1 MILGI
6 GVDSVSIERAGKLS
20 DAAVRRFFA
29 PQEVQEY
36 FSLKDA
42 HPEIRAQFLASRFA
56 VKEAYAKARGLGFAE
71 DIVLSEICVVKDNA
85 GCPFVKLSG
94 KTAERAPKCRI
105 HLSITHEAPL
115 ATAFVVLETEEDI
128 GKV

>member
-6 GVDSVSIERAGKLS
+6 GVDSVSIERAGRLS
-20 DAAVRRFFA
+20 DAAVKRFFA

-36 FSLKDA
+36 LSLRDA

-56 VKEAYAKARGLGFAE
+56 VKEAYAKARGLGFCG
-71 DIVLSEICVVKDNA
+71 DIVLSEICVVKNEA
-85 GCPFVKLSG
+85 GCPSIQLSG
-94 KTAERAPKCRI
+94 KTAEAAPKCKI

-115 ATAFVVLETEEDI
+115 ATAFVILETEDCR
-128 GKV
+128 GKE